1 MCLGSPLGAT
11 TAELCPHPLLDVWPC
26 HAWKEPKIS
35 FLPFSLWFLQGES
48 HSFQLSKLTG
58 WQNAPQSQRLTDI
71 LKANP
76 SKGFA
81 LKIKQVFHP
90 SRAEKLVLG
99 WGRKEPRLLLQRS
112 IGSFSSTCSSF
123 SNRGKTLRWDNRR
136 LQQLGRSEVQGEKRS
151 ALLCFHEALLLV
163 AGCLHLG
170 VRGVVGVIA
179 ELHGRP
185 AMWPSLWMWTKS
197 HQEL

>member
-1 MCLGSPLGAT
+1 M
-11 TAELCPHPLLDVWPC
+11 
-26 HAWKEPKIS
+26 
-35 FLPFSLWFLQGES
+35 
-48 HSFQLSKLTG
+48 
-58 WQNAPQSQRLTDI
+58 
-71 LKANP
+71 
-76 SKGFA
+76 
-81 LKIKQVFHP
+81 
-90 SRAEKLVLG
+90 
-99 WGRKEPRLLLQRS
+99 
-112 IGSFSSTCSSF
+112 
-123 SNRGKTLRWDNRR
+123 
-136 LQQLGRSEVQGEKRS
+136 QGEKRS